1 MPKGQPPP
9 EGAAALTT
17 RADTAALQ
25 YLEGQL
31 GAFRRSAEAWCCSQ
45 LLDLSAKP
53 VGLTDF
59 TLLRRVGRGSFG
71 QVFVARKEDTMALCA
86 LNARDSHTR
95 AVRVLAAQT
104 PAVPDAGGARGRVVL
119 ARRQTLER
127 ASLGLSPAPFDVA
140 VQETGDPT
148 EERNC
153 LVRCATLGSPFLCTC
168 SYAFSAGHWLVLAM
182 PLYSGG
188 SLETVINER
197 GEFGMGDDDLLWVA
211 ANMALGLD
219 ALHSLGLLHR
229 DIKPD
234 NVMVSGDG
242 YLALGDYGLV
252 SHIGISDRHGSRSY
266 WSPECVNE
274 DPQGT
279 FSDWWSYGVTIAQC
293 STGRHPFMRRWVR
306 SHKGVPDAPPP
317 PWDEAKVDVNIDQW
331 KAPNEADLDEAD
343 LNYNTLYKPV
353 EFKAEGPHVDLI
365 KACLD
370 RDTAAHSGVQRRT
383 AFHSVPQRSAAFRSS
398 LLVRANNTPTLPPA
412 PATQED
418 SRLEW
423 ARDQRAPFL
432 RRAHRLGPAREAAAT
447 LADRA
452 QQPADLRAPAR
463 PTARDHRGRFTRTHT

>member
-1 MPKGQPPP
+1 
-9 EGAAALTT
+9 
-17 RADTAALQ
+17 
-25 YLEGQL
+25 
-31 GAFRRSAEAWCCSQ
+31 
-45 LLDLSAKP
+45 
-53 VGLTDF
+53 
-59 TLLRRVGRGSFG
+59 
-71 QVFVARKEDTMALCA
+71 MALCA
-86 LNARDSHTR
+86 LKF
-95 AVRVLAAQT
+95 V
-104 PAVPDAGGARGRVVL
+104 
-119 ARRQTLER
+119 
-127 ASLGLSPAPFDVA
+127 PFDVA

-211 ANMALGLD
+211 ANMALG
-219 ALHSLGLLHR
+219 
-229 DIKPD
+229 
-234 NVMVSGDG
+234 
-242 YLALGDYGLV
+242 DYGLV

-306 SHKGVPDAPPP
+306 SHKCVPDAPPP

-370 RDTAAHSGVQRRT
+370 RDTKTRVSSGLEIRERPFFAERIDWDLLAKRQLPSPIAPNSRLIYAPAKSAVRTTPSPTDVVHPTSVVGDRFEHWDYTCTAPGLYADELHSLV
-383 AFHSVPQRSAAFRSS
+383 SRSTTQQ
-398 LLVRANNTPTLPPA
+398 LLVLLSAPANIKSTLPALERDYNVRPVDLLDGLA
-412 PATQED
+412 PPPREP
-418 SRLEW
+418 SGSW
-423 ARDQRAPFL
+423 PSS
-432 RRAHRLGPAREAAAT
+432 GPLVKSGSSST
-447 LADRA
+447 D
-452 QQPADLRAPAR
+452 
-463 PTARDHRGRFTRTHT
+463 